1 MSFSPSVPIEPPSPA
16 IHWRLAWGVVAL
28 QGSLQLGWIIYRA
41 YQPVLLSGHGFA
53 SLLVPFALVPG
64 FLGLLIEPIS
74 GAFSDRWAFKARG
87 RLLPITVSVLV
98 AASVFLTIAGTV
110 RGGMAMGN
118 LLLPGLML
126 VWMTAV
132 QATSSPGLALLNEA
146 VSLKRLPTVA
156 ALLVLTQGVIGAFA
170 GGLAQEA
177 LQLGPT
183 FTLLLGA
190 TILAL
195 GLAVLRSAPTP
206 HPDTPLSAQ
215 EPAPSPPLGRCAL
228 LLALALAIG
237 ALGQVLLE
245 LLPRVQ
251 TLAAAAPNLSAQT
264 PVVLLSS
271 ALAAPFA
278 GKLVTR
284 WGHRGALLRVIPSLS
299 VSLALTL
306 LLPSAGIPP
315 LLPLLGFLHSLL
327 FTALTALGLSTLPHA
342 WGGLGA
348 GLVLG
353 GSGLAGSLSLLHFGP
368 GGAIAAGP
376 VLVALAGCGGLALAG
391 CVLLPQGL
399 QRDSDVSITP

>member
-1 MSFSPSVPIEPPSPA
+1 MSFSPSVPIELPSPP

-74 GAFSDRWAFKARG
+74 GAISDRWAFKARG

-110 RGGMAMGN
+110 QGGIAMGN
-118 LLLPGLML
+118 PLLPGLML

-146 VSLKRLPTVA
+146 VSLKQLPTVA

-170 GGLAQEA
+170 GGLAQGA
-177 LQLGPT
+177 LRLGPT

-190 TILAL
+190 AVLTL
-195 GLAVLRSAPTP
+195 GLAVLRAAPT
-206 HPDTPLSAQ
+206 TPPATTL
-215 EPAPSPPLGRCAL
+215 PAPVAASTPPLVRCSA

-237 ALGQVLLE
+237 GLDQVLLE

-251 TLAAAAPNLSAQT
+251 APPTATSSLSALA
-264 PVVLLSS
+264 PLVLLSS
-271 ALAAPFA
+271 ALAAPWA
-278 GKLVTR
+278 GRLVSR
-284 WGHRGALLRVIPSLS
+284 WGQRGALLRAIPAVGIGLP
-299 VSLALTL
+299 LAL
-306 LLPSAGIPP
+306 LLPSALIQP
-315 LLPLLGFLHSLL
+315 LLPLLGILHGLL
-327 FTALTALGLSTLPHA
+327 FTALTALALSTLPPA
-342 WGGLGA
+342 WGGLGV

-353 GSGLAGSLSLLHFGP
+353 GSGLAGSLSLLRFGA
-368 GGAIAAGP
+368 GGALPAGP
-376 VLVALAGCGGLALAG
+376 VLAVLAFSGGLALAG
-391 CVLLPQGL
+391 CALLPTGQR
-399 QRDSDVSITP
+399 RDSDAPTAR

>member
-1 MSFSPSVPIEPPSPA
+1 MA

-87 RLLPITVSVLV
+87 RLLPITVSMLV

-110 RGGMAMGN
+110 QGDIVMGN

-126 VWMTAV
+126 GWMVAV

-146 VSLKRLPTVA
+146 VSLKHLPTVA

-170 GGLAQEA
+170 GGLAQGA
-177 LQLGPT
+177 LRLGPI

-195 GLAVLRSAPTP
+195 GLPLLRAAPTTPPATTLSAPLASST
-206 HPDTPLSAQ
+206 
-215 EPAPSPPLGRCAL
+215 PPLGRCAL

-237 ALGQVLLE
+237 GLNQVLLD

-251 TLAAAAPNLSAQT
+251 ASPAAASSLSALV
-264 PVVLLSS
+264 PLVLLSS
-271 ALAAPFA
+271 ALGAPWA
-278 GKLVTR
+278 GKLVNR
-284 WGHRGALLRVIPSLS
+284 FGQRGAILRAIPVLGS
-299 VSLALTL
+299 SLAL
-306 LLPSAGIPP
+306 
-315 LLPLLGFLHSLL
+315 
-327 FTALTALGLSTLPHA
+327 
-342 WGGLGA
+342 GG
-348 GLVLG
+348 
-353 GSGLAGSLSLLHFGP
+353 
-368 GGAIAAGP
+368 
-376 VLVALAGCGGLALAG
+376 C
-391 CVLLPQGL
+391 
-399 QRDSDVSITP
+399 

>member
-1 MSFSPSVPIEPPSPA
+1 MA

-110 RGGMAMGN
+110 QGDIVMGN

-126 VWMTAV
+126 VWMVAV

-146 VSLKRLPTVA
+146 VSLKHLPTVA
-156 ALLVLTQGVIGAFA
+156 ALLVLTHGVIGAFA
-170 GGLAQEA
+170 GGLAQGA
-177 LQLGPT
+177 LRLGPI

-195 GLAVLRSAPTP
+195 GLPLLRAAPTTPPATTLSAPLASST
-206 HPDTPLSAQ
+206 
-215 EPAPSPPLGRCAL
+215 PPLGRCAL

-237 ALGQVLLE
+237 GLNQVLLD

-251 TLAAAAPNLSAQT
+251 ASPAAASSLSALV
-264 PVVLLSS
+264 PLVLLSS
-271 ALAAPFA
+271 ALGAPWA
-278 GKLVTR
+278 GKLVNR
-284 WGHRGALLRVIPSLS
+284 FGQRGALLRAIPALGS
-299 VSLALTL
+299 SLALAL
-306 LLPSAGIPP
+306 LLPSALLQP
-315 LLPLLGFLHSLL
+315 LLPLLGILHGLL
-327 FTALTALGLSTLPHA
+327 FTTLTALALSTLPPA
-342 WGGLGA
+342 WAGLGA

-353 GSGLAGSLSLLHFGP
+353 GSGLAGSLSLLRFGAD
-368 GGAIAAGP
+368 GALSAGP
-376 VLVALAGCGGLALAG
+376 VLVVLAFSGVLAMAGCA
-391 CVLLPQGL
+391 LLPQEHRRESSAPSM
-399 QRDSDVSITP
+399 QR

>member
-1 MSFSPSVPIEPPSPA
+1 MSFSPSVPIEPSSPG

-28 QGSLQLGWIIYRA
+28 QGSLQLGWILYRA

-53 SLLVPFALVPG
+53 SLLVPFAMVPG

-74 GAFSDRWAFKARG
+74 GAFSDRWASKTRG

-146 VSLKRLPTVA
+146 VSLKLLPTVA

-177 LQLGPT
+177 LRLGPT
-183 FTLLLGA
+183 VTLLLGA

-195 GLAVLRSAPTP
+195 GLAVLRAAPT
-206 HPDTPLSAQ
+206 TPPATTLQAQVAASA
-215 EPAPSPPLGRCAL
+215 PPLGRCAV

-237 ALGQVLLE
+237 GLDQVLLE

-251 TLAAAAPNLSAQT
+251 ELAPSSSSLSALA
-264 PVVLLSS
+264 PLVLVSS
-271 ALAAPFA
+271 ALGAPWA
-278 GKLVTR
+278 GKLVNR
-284 WGHRGALLRVIPSLS
+284 WGQRGALLRAIPALGCSLALALVIPS
-299 VSLALTL
+299 VL
-306 LLPSAGIPP
+306 LQP
-315 LLPLLGFLHSLL
+315 LLPLLGILHGLL
-327 FTALTALGLSTLPHA
+327 LTALTALALSTLPPA
-342 WGGLGA
+342 WAGLGA

-353 GSGLAGSLSLLHFGP
+353 GSGLARSLSLLRFGS
-368 GGAIAAGP
+368 GGALAAGP
-376 VLVALAGCGGLALAG
+376 VLVVLVGCGVLALAG
-391 CVLLPQGL
+391 CALLPGHRWRRTTAL
-399 QRDSDVSITP
+399 Q